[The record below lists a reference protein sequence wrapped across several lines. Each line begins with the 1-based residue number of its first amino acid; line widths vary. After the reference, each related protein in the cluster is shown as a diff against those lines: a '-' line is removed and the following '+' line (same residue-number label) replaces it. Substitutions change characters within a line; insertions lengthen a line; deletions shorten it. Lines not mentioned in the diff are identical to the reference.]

1 MTVRSDIDDR
11 LLEEA
16 LAWHRALAH
25 DDADWDAYTLWLE
38 ADPRHRQAFDEIT
51 LTDRTCD
58 DRIDDLR
65 TLRSSEPEPV
75 VEPVAPHSVS
85 RRGWLYGSVA
95 AALVAAIAIPAFW
108 SQQQQ
113 DIIYATTRSE
123 TRQVALGDGI
133 AVDLAPATRLIVK
146 DGDPTRMELAE
157 GDAYFVVKH
166 DPRRT
171 LSIKAGDYSVSDIG
185 TTFGINLSSDAMTVA
200 VAEGH
205 VSVAPDEGEATRVS
219 AGQQLTA
226 RRKQRS
232 AQLTAVQPA
241 EVGSWRQGRLVYNN
255 APLSVVAADI
265 ARYSGKTITVDPAIG
280 NRPFSGVLAIG
291 DGSGLLANLSNL
303 MAITYEEKGD
313 RVRISPAPVR

>member
-11 LLEEA
+11 LLDEA
-16 LAWHRALAH
+16 LAWHRALEH

-38 ADPRHRQAFDEIT
+38 ADPRHRQAFDEIA
-51 LTDRTCD
+51 LIDRTVE

-65 TLRSSEPEPV
+65 AMRSHEPEPV
-75 VEPVAPHSVS
+75 VAPFTPHSVS

-95 AALVAAIAIPAFW
+95 AVLVATVAIPAFL
-108 SQQQQ
+108 SQVQH
-113 DIIYATTRSE
+113 DTIYATARSE
-123 TRQVALGDGI
+123 TRQVTLGDGI

-146 DGDPTRMELAE
+146 DGDPTRMELAQ
-157 GDAYFVVKH
+157 GDAYFVIRH

-171 LSIKAGDYSVSDIG
+171 LSIKAGDYSISDIG

-205 VSVAPDEGEATRVS
+205 VSVSPEEGEATRVS

-226 RRKQRS
+226 RRNYR
-232 AQLTAVQPA
+232 AALLTAVQPA
-241 EVGSWRQGRLVYNN
+241 DVGSWRQGRLVYNN
-255 APLSVVAADI
+255 APLNVVAADI
-265 ARYSGKTITVDPAIG
+265 ARYSGKTITVDPVIG

-303 MAITYEEKGD
+303 MAITYEETGD

>member
-11 LLEEA
+11 LLDEA

-25 DDADWDAYTLWLE
+25 DDADWDGYTLWLE
-38 ADPRHRQAFDEIT
+38 ADPRHRRAFDEIT
-51 LTDRTCD
+51 LTDLTLD
-58 DRIDDLR
+58 NRIDDLR
-65 TLRSSEPEPV
+65 ALRSREPEPV
-75 VEPVAPHSVS
+75 AAPVARHSVS
-85 RRGWLYGSVA
+85 RRRWLYGSVA
-95 AALVAAIAIPAFW
+95 AAVAAAIAIPTLW
-108 SQQQQ
+108 SQQQH
-113 DIIYATTRSE
+113 DTVYATARGE

-133 AVDLAPATRLIVK
+133 AVDLAPATRLIVR
-146 DGDPTRMELAE
+146 DGDPARMELAQ
-157 GDAYFVVKH
+157 GDAYFVVQH

-171 LSIKAGDYSVSDIG
+171 LSIKVGDYSISDIG

-226 RRKQRS
+226 RHQQRS
-232 AQLTAVQPA
+232 ARLTAVQPGD
-241 EVGSWRQGRLVYNN
+241 VGSWRQGRLVYDN
-255 APLSVVAADI
+255 APLSVVAADV
-265 ARYSGKTITVDPAIG
+265 ARYSGKTITVDPVIG

-303 MAITYEEKGD
+303 MAITYEEEGD
-313 RVRISPAPVR
+313 HVRIGPAAVR